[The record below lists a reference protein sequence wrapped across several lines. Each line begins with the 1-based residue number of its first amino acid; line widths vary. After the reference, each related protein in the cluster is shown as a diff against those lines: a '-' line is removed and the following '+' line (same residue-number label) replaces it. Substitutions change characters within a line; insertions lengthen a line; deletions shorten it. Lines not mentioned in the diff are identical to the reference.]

1 MVDKTYTNENDIVL
15 DNLHGVGSTG
25 VACKN
30 INRNWIEMENKYY
43 EIAKKKYIVYNT
55 GVFVNTTYR

>member
-30 INRNWIEMENKYY
+30 INRKWIEMMKTNITKLL
-43 EIAKKKYIVYNT
+43 KKIYCL
-55 GVFVNTTYR
+55 